1 MKDIM
6 DIEEGRY
13 VIDSMVVV
21 GWLGI
26 NHVVRIRREG
36 EKYYVDGLFYGKN
49 ADTEVPVG
57 IVGFGDEF
65 EVIEEWSG
73 RIWHCRGSLSM
84 EGDLVIS
91 MNSYGVY
98 GEYYW
103 DYFLRRFVEQNCMD
117 TAEDHRTIRF
127 VLRKELAKDTLYENE
142 YRYGAHSW

>member
-1 MKDIM
+1 
-6 DIEEGRY
+6 
-13 VIDSMVVV
+13 
-21 GWLGI
+21 
-26 NHVVRIRREG
+26 
-36 EKYYVDGLFYGKN
+36 
-49 ADTEVPVG
+49 
-57 IVGFGDEF
+57 
-65 EVIEEWSG
+65 
-73 RIWHCRGSLSM
+73 M